1 MKSTLI
7 KNLKVGVLAIFLC
20 IPLTGCSSFDR
31 MDAQRHIS
39 SLEEKATKAGFK
51 NVKIVYEKDYDGT
64 HWYNMNCDSLSK
76 YTNEELID
84 MMSNLKDM
92 MSDEGY
98 SYPDYMIN
106 EIDDGQNKYGIYG
119 DIVKKNGKQIYDRF
133 LAKKDTETDE
143 SKDVPDE
150 IEDVTNTYGPD
161 APMYEVTDDSILSK
175 CWVCA
180 EDTVKTQLKAPST
193 AEFPFSYGSDGVQI
207 LQQGNYYYVK
217 GWVDAE
223 NSFGAMIRND
233 FVVTMYQDGEFMT
246 AEDCIM
252 KER

>member
-1 MKSTLI
+1 MKRTLI
-7 KNLKVGVLAIFLC
+7 KILKVGTLAIFLC
-20 IPLTGCSSFDR
+20 IPLTGCSVLNK
-31 MDAQRHIS
+31 MDAQRYIS

-51 NVKIVYEKDYDGT
+51 NVKIVYEKDYNST
-64 HWYNMNCDSLSK
+64 HRYNMNCDSLSK

-84 MMSNLKDM
+84 MMSNLEDM

-98 SYPDYMIN
+98 DWPDYTIDK
-106 EIDDGQNKYGIYG
+106 IDDGQNKYRIYG
-119 DIVKKNGKQIYDRF
+119 DIVEKNGKQIYDGF
-133 LAKKDTETDE
+133 LAKKEETDE

-150 IEDVTNTYGPD
+150 IEDAINTYGPD
-161 APMYEVTDDSILSK
+161 APMYEVTDDDILSK

-180 EDTVKTQLKAPST
+180 EDTVKNQLKAPST

-207 LQQGNYYYVK
+207 LQQGDYYYVK

-246 AEDCIM
+246 AEDCVM